1 MLSSA
6 KIISFTAIATT
17 DTTIT
22 YIGQRGKLKTRRV
35 LETVAAINTAC
46 ISNAI
51 NMMIPVT
58 LDTGI
63 VLYLNIDRVIYV
75 DSLSASS
82 PLLTAVTYDAGVNS
96 PVIYKCSLPTP
107 ANFNSVTDNTF
118 GITTQSTSS
127 IPSRTRYINSE
138 RIASISSEAVGT
150 DAILQLLM
158 RPESYTVTAAGSGFT
173 ALPIVSITGGGG
185 TGATATS
192 TAKIISG
199 VVAAPGTGY
208 VQADTITI
216 AGGTSTTA
224 SIFNVATTQVVTVA
238 TNAAGTGYVP
248 GDTIVLAGGTSSIA
262 AVATVATTK
271 VVTAIVVAGGASGT
285 PGAVT
290 ITGTTGTGT
299 KFQATGTINGVGA
312 LAGALVVTIAGDY
325 TINPTNIA
333 VEPVTGG
340 SLVGATVILEMG
352 VLANTITTPGSY
364 TVNTASFTQTSTS
377 GVGVGATFNTAVY
390 GVLGLTVNT
399 AGSYTVIPANP
410 AAQGAT
416 SGAGVNATITG
427 NWGVNTIVLGAN
439 GSGYSSMP
447 TVTITGGTGATGVAV
462 MEGDSI
468 SVTDGG
474 SGYTTTPLVSFTGG
488 GGTLLAATATLDLAT
503 ETVTGGTVTVRG
515 GGYTSF
521 PTLVLTGGLGAFVLY
536 DQLGPEFVKLQVAE
550 TIVQLQT
557 AINAL

>member
-1 MLSSA
+1 MASLRLKAIQLTDYASGAVFMLASD

-46 ISNAI
+46 ISNGI

-75 DSLSASS
+75 DALSASS

-192 TAKIISG
+192 TAKLISATI
-199 VVAAPGTGY
+199 AAAGTGY

-224 SIFNVATTQVVTVA
+224 AIVDVVTTKLA
-238 TNAAGTGYVP
+238 TLALNAAGTGYVI
-248 GDTIVLAGGTSSIA
+248 GDTITLAGGAGATA
-262 AVATVATTK
+262 AVLTVATLTGSAIATFTIS
-271 VVTAIVVAGGASGT
+271 TA
-285 PGAVT
+285 
-290 ITGTTGTGT
+290 
-299 KFQATGTINGVGA
+299 
-312 LAGALVVTIAGDY
+312 
-325 TINPTNIA
+325 
-333 VEPVTGG
+333 
-340 SLVGATVILEMG
+340 
-352 VLANTITTPGSY
+352 GSY
-364 TVNTASFTQTSTS
+364 TTNTATFTQASTS
-377 GVGVGATFNTAVY
+377 GIGTGATFQTAVW
-390 GVLGLTVNT
+390 GVNTVSINT
-399 AGSYTVIPANP
+399 AGVYTVIPANP

-416 SGAGVNATITG
+416 SGSGTGATLTG
-427 NWGVNTIVLGAN
+427 SWGVNTIVLGAN

-447 TVTITGGTGATGVAV
+447 TVTITGGTGATATAV

-468 SVTDGG
+468 VVTDGG
-474 SGYTTTPLVSFTGG
+474 SGYTTTPLISFTGG
-488 GGTLLAATATLDLAT
+488 GGTLLAATATISLAT
-503 ETVTGGTVTVRG
+503 ETVTAGTVTVRG

-521 PTLVLTGGLGAFVLY
+521 PSLVLAGGLGAYILY